1 MPFCFEKCF
10 FISFQRVS
18 LPLVF
23 FDRGELAA
31 LSLPPLSLVS
41 LFFISRFLVVC
52 CFFYVFKSL
61 RFVI

>member
-1 MPFCFEKCF
+1 MF
-10 FISFQRVS
+10 FHFFPGVS
-18 LPLVF
+18 PDVF